1 MEQQFFTIQIERR
14 ETRMERLERRKRET
28 RKSIFLEPGEKYFRR
43 RACRPRGGS
52 PVRRAGGHRAGD
64 CRDERG
70 GAGSPAG
77 GADRTGGRGMSDK
90 EARLFEVKHPERPA
104 VQVQAVDRLRAVAAA
119 AREWGDR
126 WTEIARD
133 CEVTD
138 LGPAPKQ
145 KRKSRRT
152 T

>member
-1 MEQQFFTIQIERR
+1 
-14 ETRMERLERRKRET
+14 
-28 RKSIFLEPGEKYFRR
+28 
-43 RACRPRGGS
+43 
-52 PVRRAGGHRAGD
+52 
-64 CRDERG
+64 
-70 GAGSPAG
+70 
-77 GADRTGGRGMSDK
+77 MSDK
-90 EARLFEVKHPERPA
+90 EARLFEVQHPERPA
-104 VQVQAVDRLRAVAAA
+104 VQVQA

-138 LGPAPKQ
+138 LGPAPEQ

>member
-1 MEQQFFTIQIERR
+1 
-14 ETRMERLERRKRET
+14 
-28 RKSIFLEPGEKYFRR
+28 
-43 RACRPRGGS
+43 
-52 PVRRAGGHRAGD
+52 
-64 CRDERG
+64 
-70 GAGSPAG
+70 
-77 GADRTGGRGMSDK
+77 MSDK
-90 EARLFEVKHPERPA
+90 EARLFEVQHPERPA
-104 VQVQAVDRLRAVAAA
+104 VQVQAVDRLR

-138 LGPAPKQ
+138 LGPAPEQ

>member
-1 MEQQFFTIQIERR
+1 M
-14 ETRMERLERRKRET
+14 K
-28 RKSIFLEPGEKYFRR
+28 
-43 RACRPRGGS
+43 
-52 PVRRAGGHRAGD
+52 
-64 CRDERG
+64 DEH
-70 GAGSPAG
+70 
-77 GADRTGGRGMSDK
+77 
-90 EARLFEVKHPERPA
+90 LFDVKHPERPA
-104 VQVQAVDRLRAVAAA
+104 VQVRAVDRLRAISTA

-138 LGPAPKQ
+138 LGPAPAPEQ

>member
-1 MEQQFFTIQIERR
+1 
-14 ETRMERLERRKRET
+14 
-28 RKSIFLEPGEKYFRR
+28 
-43 RACRPRGGS
+43 
-52 PVRRAGGHRAGD
+52 
-64 CRDERG
+64 
-70 GAGSPAG
+70 
-77 GADRTGGRGMSDK
+77 MSDK
-90 EARLFEVKHPERPA
+90 EARLFEVQHPERPA
-104 VQVQAVDRLRAVAAA
+104 VQVQAT

-138 LGPAPKQ
+138 LGPAPEQ

>member
-1 MEQQFFTIQIERR
+1 M
-14 ETRMERLERRKRET
+14 K
-28 RKSIFLEPGEKYFRR
+28 
-43 RACRPRGGS
+43 
-52 PVRRAGGHRAGD
+52 
-64 CRDERG
+64 DEH
-70 GAGSPAG
+70 
-77 GADRTGGRGMSDK
+77 
-90 EARLFEVKHPERPA
+90 LFEVKHPERPA
-104 VQVQAVDRLRAVAAA
+104 VQVRAVDRLRAISTA

-138 LGPAPKQ
+138 LGPTPEQ

>member
-1 MEQQFFTIQIERR
+1 
-14 ETRMERLERRKRET
+14 
-28 RKSIFLEPGEKYFRR
+28 
-43 RACRPRGGS
+43 
-52 PVRRAGGHRAGD
+52 
-64 CRDERG
+64 
-70 GAGSPAG
+70 
-77 GADRTGGRGMSDK
+77 MSDK
-90 EARLFEVKHPERPA
+90 EARLFEVQHPERPA
-104 VQVQAVDRLRAVAAA
+104 VQAQAVA

-138 LGPAPKQ
+138 LGPAPEQ

>member
-1 MEQQFFTIQIERR
+1 M
-14 ETRMERLERRKRET
+14 K
-28 RKSIFLEPGEKYFRR
+28 
-43 RACRPRGGS
+43 
-52 PVRRAGGHRAGD
+52 
-64 CRDERG
+64 DEH
-70 GAGSPAG
+70 
-77 GADRTGGRGMSDK
+77 
-90 EARLFEVKHPERPA
+90 LFEVKHPERPA
-104 VQVQAVDRLRAVAAA
+104 VQVRAVDRLRAISTA

-138 LGPAPKQ
+138 LGPAPAPEQ